1 MQEATYHLKQI
12 YRKAVDTGVLIL
24 VDTSTIRDEQVKD
37 IIKWA
42 FKYFDVEMLG
52 YDPWH
57 MKEISED
64 LVESNDFPMVSV
76 SQGTGNMSEPAKKL
90 EGLIKEATFRY
101 NDLLFEFACTCAIA
115 KFTEQNNVKVV
126 RENDK
131 TDKIDPLVATIIA
144 LSCATLQ
151 EPADVN
157 PYETRELLC
166 V

>member
-1 MQEATYHLKQI
+1 MTL
-12 YRKAVDTGVLIL
+12 
-24 VDTSTIRDEQVKD
+24 
-37 IIKWA
+37 
-42 FKYFDVEMLG
+42 
-52 YDPWH
+52 
-57 MKEISED
+57 
-64 LVESNDFPMVSV
+64 
-76 SQGTGNMSEPAKKL
+76 
-90 EGLIKEATFRY
+90 
-101 NDLLFEFACTCAIA
+101 ACTCAIA